1 MKWEIARKD
10 ESGIRAIKSGLYV
23 IAKQG
28 AVEVTYMLSRTDQP
42 LALGWFAS
50 KEEAMQAAE
59 DDAMLFGG
67 KV

>member
-1 MKWEIARKD
+1 MKWQIAKTD
-10 ESGIRAIKSGLYV
+10 ADGVRAIKSGPYV

-28 AVEVTYMLSRTDQP
+28 IKEVTYMLSRTDQP

-67 KV
+67 EL